1 MTTQSHNLFVCMQAP
16 NKAVDEEGWFSTED
30 VASINPLGFMGVT
43 DRLETHCKLAKNNDQ
58 LVVMHA
64 GS

>member
-1 MTTQSHNLFVCMQAP
+1 MQAP
-16 NKAVDEEGWFSTED
+16 NKAVNEEGWFSTED
-30 VASINPLGFMGVT
+30 VASINPLGCIGVT
-43 DRLETHCKLAKNNDQ
+43 DRLETHCKLAKNTDQ